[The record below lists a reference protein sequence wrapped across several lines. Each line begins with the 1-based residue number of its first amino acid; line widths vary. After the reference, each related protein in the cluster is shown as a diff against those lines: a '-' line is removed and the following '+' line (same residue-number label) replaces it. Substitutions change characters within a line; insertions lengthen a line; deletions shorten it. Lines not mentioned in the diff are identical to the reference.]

1 MQAAYQKW
9 LLFFG
14 TSNTSEIVVFSP
26 DGKLLASAYRLS
38 QEQLQ
43 QRQHPTLKRE
53 SPNSGDLSK
62 MQKEAMKE
70 AMKAAQKDPLAAMRI
85 MQEKMMQQS
94 APQAGIESQVKLWNT
109 ATGQPAGSLSLPSGN
124 PFIPGYVGH
133 VLFSPDSR
141 TLAVTSQ
148 TGPGV
153 TLWDVA
159 TGRQLAS
166 IGQPPTAAANANPF
180 GMIANPLSGGGVTAL
195 AFSPDGRLLATGGKD
210 LKSNFDL
217 SSMMSAAMASASGRG
232 GRSKGQTPAPPNVA
246 DLMQNLKPTVSVSLK
261 IYDAASGQELR
272 AFPGLANEIKAVA
285 FSRDAL
291 TLAAAASDNAIKL
304 YDLTSGRER
313 LTLRG
318 HTAQINSVAF
328 NPNGQ
333 ILASA
338 SHDGSTLLWD
348 ARTGEQLA
356 TLISLGK
363 DGSDWLVVTPDGLF
377 DGSPAAWNQILW
389 RYDRDTFNVAPI
401 EWFFNEFFYPDLLAD
416 LMRGQR
422 PRAPRNFA
430 QLDRHPPKLALTLV
444 SPAPIANPSAPA
456 NAGDSAPVTTREINV
471 KIDIKEAPTGARD
484 LRLFRNGSLVKVWRG
499 DVLNGPA
506 TQTLEATLPIIAGE
520 NRLTAYAF
528 NRDNVKS
535 ADATLRVQGAENLRR
550 KGTAYVLAIG
560 VNAYA
565 NSQYDLRYA
574 VADARSFGDELQ
586 RQQTQLG
593 FYERTEIIALYD
605 KDATKAKVLTAL
617 ETLAAKTQPE
627 DLFAVY
633 FAGHGTAQRNQFFLL
648 PHDLGYAGDRT
659 RLDAKGLQVI
669 LSHSISDTELETAFE
684 RVGAGQLLFVI
695 DACNSGQAL
704 EAEEK
709 RRGPMNS
716 KGLAQLAYEKGM
728 FILTASQSYQA
739 AQEAS
744 QLGHGLLTYALVEEG
759 LKQAAADG
767 EPKDGTVLARE
778 WFDYAMERVP
788 TIQIEKLKQ
797 ARSAGLDLSFV
808 ESEQPPQQRGL
819 DTMRR
824 ITQRPRVFYR
834 RELETRSIIIAKTK

>member
-1 MQAAYQKW
+1 TTFNSNAVKLWETATGRELRTLASSANAGAGYLNILTGVSAVAFSADSRLLATGGRDNSLTLWDVTNGRELRTFDAQAAAAANNLAALAGTGVTALAFTPDGQRLISMGDALRVWDVATGRALQTLAADISLPTALSGTQLAISPDGSQVAMFRTALSNNEKTIAIIDLNTGREARSFKLPDDLYGNSAILAFTSGGQVFAADVDQSRLKFWNVTAKEKPRTLAEFDESFGYQTAFSPDGR
-9 LLFFG
+9 LLALAAGGALKIWDTSSGRELNAIAVIPPAPANTGTIQDAITSFAFSRDGRQLAVSARRQLTTQLALWDTNSSQLIREMSTGKTNYAYQVAFSADGTRLVSGGKTIWDLTTGRGLRAFVPTATDPFG
-14 TSNTSEIVVFSP
+14 SLSRDGRLLATSNFNDNRITLYDVATQRKLSTLAPAEQANTSEIVVFSP
-26 DGKLLASAYRLS
+26 DRKLLASAYRLS

-85 MQEKMMQQS
+85 MQEKMMQQSAPQS

-318 HTAQINSVAF
+318 HTAGINSVAF

-377 DGSPAAWNQILW
+377 DG
-389 RYDRDTFNVAPI
+389 
-401 EWFFNEFFYPDLLAD
+401 
-416 LMRGQR
+416 
-422 PRAPRNFA
+422 
-430 QLDRHPPKLALTLV
+430 
-444 SPAPIANPSAPA
+444 
-456 NAGDSAPVTTREINV
+456 
-471 KIDIKEAPTGARD
+471 
-484 LRLFRNGSLVKVWRG
+484 
-499 DVLNGPA
+499 
-506 TQTLEATLPIIAGE
+506 
-520 NRLTAYAF
+520 
-528 NRDNVKS
+528 
-535 ADATLRVQGAENLRR
+535 
-550 KGTAYVLAIG
+550 
-560 VNAYA
+560 
-565 NSQYDLRYA
+565 
-574 VADARSFGDELQ
+574 
-586 RQQTQLG
+586 
-593 FYERTEIIALYD
+593 
-605 KDATKAKVLTAL
+605 
-617 ETLAAKTQPE
+617 
-627 DLFAVY
+627 
-633 FAGHGTAQRNQFFLL
+633 
-648 PHDLGYAGDRT
+648 
-659 RLDAKGLQVI
+659 
-669 LSHSISDTELETAFE
+669 
-684 RVGAGQLLFVI
+684 
-695 DACNSGQAL
+695 
-704 EAEEK
+704 
-709 RRGPMNS
+709 
-716 KGLAQLAYEKGM
+716 
-728 FILTASQSYQA
+728 
-739 AQEAS
+739 
-744 QLGHGLLTYALVEEG
+744 
-759 LKQAAADG
+759 
-767 EPKDGTVLARE
+767 
-778 WFDYAMERVP
+778 
-788 TIQIEKLKQ
+788 
-797 ARSAGLDLSFV
+797 
-808 ESEQPPQQRGL
+808 
-819 DTMRR
+819 
-824 ITQRPRVFYR
+824 
-834 RELETRSIIIAKTK
+834 

>member
-1 MQAAYQKW
+1 
-9 LLFFG
+9 
-14 TSNTSEIVVFSP
+14 
-26 DGKLLASAYRLS
+26 
-38 QEQLQ
+38 
-43 QRQHPTLKRE
+43 
-53 SPNSGDLSK
+53 
-62 MQKEAMKE
+62 AM
-70 AMKAAQKDPLAAMRI
+70 
-85 MQEKMMQQS
+85 
-94 APQAGIESQVKLWNT
+94 
-109 ATGQPAGSLSLPSGN
+109 
-124 PFIPGYVGH
+124 
-133 VLFSPDSR
+133 
-141 TLAVTSQ
+141 
-148 TGPGV
+148 
-153 TLWDVA
+153 
-159 TGRQLAS
+159 
-166 IGQPPTAAANANPF
+166 
-180 GMIANPLSGGGVTAL
+180 
-195 AFSPDGRLLATGGKD
+195 
-210 LKSNFDL
+210 
-217 SSMMSAAMASASGRG
+217 
-232 GRSKGQTPAPPNVA
+232 
-246 DLMQNLKPTVSVSLK
+246 
-261 IYDAASGQELR
+261 
-272 AFPGLANEIKAVA
+272 
-285 FSRDAL
+285 
-291 TLAAAASDNAIKL
+291 LAAAGGDDNTTIKL
-304 YDLTSGRER
+304 YNLADGQAR

-318 HTAQINSVAF
+318 HTAEINSVAF
-328 NPNGQ
+328 HPDGN

-348 ARTGEQLA
+348 TRTGEQLA
-356 TLISLGK
+356 TLISIG
-363 DGSDWLVVTPDGLF
+363 DGRDWLVVTPDSLF

-389 RYDRDTFNVAPI
+389 RYDRDIFNVAPI

-416 LMRGQR
+416 LLRGQR
-422 PRAPRNFA
+422 PRAPRDFA

-444 SPAPIANPSAPA
+444 NPAPIANPSSPA
-456 NAGDSAPVTTREINV
+456 NAGVSAPVTTREITV

-506 TQTLEATLPIIAGE
+506 PQTLEATLPIIAGE

-528 NRDNVKS
+528 NKDNVKS

-560 VNAYA
+560 VNAYS

-574 VADARSFGDELQ
+574 VADARSFGEEIQ

-593 FYERTEIIALYD
+593 FYERTELVALYD
-605 KDATKAKVLTAL
+605 KDATKAQILAAL

-627 DLFAVY
+627 DLLAVY
-633 FAGHGTAQRNQFFLL
+633 FAGHGTAQQNQFFLL

-659 RLDAKGLQVI
+659 RLDAQGLQAI

-759 LKQAAADG
+759 LKGAAADS

-778 WFDYAMERVP
+778 WFDYAEGRVP

-819 DTMRR
+819 DTVRR

-834 RELETRSIIIAKTK
+834 RELETRPVIIAKTK